1 MRLSGAHV
9 PRGGQLSGPHIPRGG
24 QLSGAHIPRGGQ
36 LSGAHIP
43 RGGHCTCTSISAHSL
58 FIPSQDCLLKLQ
70 ECVPEL
76 DAFHQS
82 YVSML
87 GTKVCSRHPPAQR
100 FSEVCV
106 ALENDWRSL
115 LERLKGSVEEMAVQV
130 CVHSVALITTVI
142 SLCLQRYYTVV
153 KLFHSSLVIPVPLHF
168 RTGTNMASRSGALHA
183 GVSVDS
189 SPAGRRSLQDGR
201 AGRAHNGLEPSSGGE
216 KHHPVVPLRPYRA
229 PVVGSNRTRCSS
241 FVFGWRQKPAC
252 STCALS
258 FKTMRSCCFIFFLF
272 FPNFL
277 YITCN

>member
-1 MRLSGAHV
+1 
-9 PRGGQLSGPHIPRGG
+9 
-24 QLSGAHIPRGGQ
+24 
-36 LSGAHIP
+36 
-43 RGGHCTCTSISAHSL
+43 
-58 FIPSQDCLLKLQ
+58 
-70 ECVPEL
+70 
-76 DAFHQS
+76 
-82 YVSML
+82 ML

-142 SLCLQRYYTVV
+142 SLCLQIYYTVV
-153 KLFHSSLVIPVPLHF
+153 KLFHSSLDIPVPLHF

-216 KHHPVVPLRPYRA
+216 KHHPVVLLRPYRA

-258 FKTMRSCCFIFFLF
+258 FKTMRSCCFRFIFYFYFFLIFCISPAIDSTGDNFDLSRLSHIHISYIHITLIIYWVRRGRYLVAMIFFTNIVDFMTNSHSTESANSLICTVYGVGVCV
-272 FPNFL
+272 PYL
-277 YITCN
+277 IMKP